1 MPVLPIS
8 APLAVTP
15 AQIHTPNAQQQQ
27 LAAMQAGAQT
37 ANAQTAKGLRQ
48 GAGAAGAKESRD
60 GTKTGESVDNDA
72 NAVGA
77 KAKRGR
83 KPANQHKFDIVA

>member
-15 AQIHTPNAQQQQ
+15 AQIHTPTAQQQQ
-27 LAAMQAGAQT
+27 LAAAHAGVQT
-37 ANAQTAKGLRQ
+37 ANAQTAKGLKQ
-48 GAGAAGAKESRD
+48 GAASGGTKGSRD

-72 NAVGA
+72 NAIGA
-77 KAKRGR
+77 KSKRGR
-83 KPANQHKFDIVA
+83 RKTDHEFDFEA

>member
-27 LAAMQAGAQT
+27 LAAMQTGAQT

-48 GAGAAGAKESRD
+48 GAAAGGSKASRD

-83 KPANQHKFDIVA
+83 NPANQHEFDIEA

>member
-15 AQIHTPNAQQQQ
+15 AQLHTPNAQQQQ

-37 ANAQTAKGLRQ
+37 ANAQTAKGVRQ
-48 GAGAAGAKESRD
+48 GAGAGGTKASRD

-72 NAVGA
+72 NAISA

-83 KPANQHKFDIVA
+83 KPPSKHELDFEA

>member
-1 MPVLPIS
+1 MPVLPIP

-15 AQIHTPNAQQQQ
+15 AQIHTPSAQQQQ
-27 LAAMQAGAQT
+27 LAAAHAGVQT
-37 ANAQTAKGLRQ
+37 ANAQTAKGLKQ
-48 GAGAAGAKESRD
+48 GAASGGSRGTRD

-83 KPANQHKFDIVA
+83 KPANEHKFDIEA

>member
-27 LAAMQAGAQT
+27 LAAMQTGAQT

-48 GAGAAGAKESRD
+48 GAGTGGSKASRD

-72 NAVGA
+72 NAVSA
-77 KAKRGR
+77 KAKRSR
-83 KPANQHKFDIVA
+83 KPANKHEFDFEA

>member
-27 LAAMQAGAQT
+27 LAAMQTGAQT
-37 ANAQTAKGLRQ
+37 ANAQTAKGVRQ
-48 GAGAAGAKESRD
+48 GAGAGGSKASRD
-60 GTKTGESVDNDA
+60 GASTGESVDNDA

-83 KPANQHKFDIVA
+83 KPANKHKFDIVA